1 MQIAADNI
9 DRLLAVEMR
18 RRGIPRGFKW
28 RIYEIARAAHD
39 APLCLAAARVLAGDP
54 MRVAMVTG
62 AWVPGHMPVGES
74 DGPYGTV
81 VLAGALARIGHKVTI
96 HSDPE
101 TTPPLAFLVN
111 HLGLDVAVEAVRRG
125 AQDVNPAIADAADA
139 IVAVERLGQ
148 NGAGELYSMNGY
160 RLTENLHAFDDCFRM
175 MRAAGKPTVSVT
187 DGGNE
192 IGYGKIR
199 DTLIRELPDLNLA
212 DRTPCGGGIVCATDC
227 DVLVVSNSSNL
238 GCYGVVAGLAL
249 LREDASLCHDP
260 DIELALHHVGVGL
273 GLIDG
278 GAGDAVAACDGIPAA
293 SSAALVHLVRNTVEQ
308 ALDTPRER
316 EF

>member
-9 DRLLAVEMR
+9 DKLLAVEMR

-28 RIYEIARAAHD
+28 RIFEIARAAHD
-39 APLCLAAARVLAGDP
+39 EPLCLGAARPLAGDP
-54 MRVAMVTG
+54 MRVALVTG
-62 AWVPGHMPVGES
+62 AWLPDQMPVGES

-81 VLAGALARIGHKVTI
+81 VLAGALAQIGNRVTI
-96 HSDPE
+96 FSDPE
-101 TTPPLAFLVN
+101 TTPPIDFLVH
-111 HLGLDVAVEAVRRG
+111 HLALDVSVEAVQRG
-125 AQDVNPAIADAADA
+125 ADDVNENIARTFDA

-148 NGAGELYSMNGY
+148 NGNGNLYSMNGFPMSEY
-160 RLTENLHAFDDCFRM
+160 HHAFDGCFRS

-199 DTLIRELPDLNLA
+199 PALIEALPGLNLA
-212 DRTPCGGGIVCATDC
+212 EKTACGGGIVCATDC
-227 DVLVVSNSSNL
+227 DALVVANSSNL

-260 DIELALHHVGVGL
+260 EVELALHHVGVGL
-273 GLIDG
+273 GLIDAG
-278 GAGDAVAACDGIPAA
+278 GGGAVAACDGIPAD
-293 SSAALVHLVRNTVEQ
+293 SSAALVHLVRNTVER
-308 ALDTPRER
+308 ALEIPRER
-316 EF
+316 AF

>member
-28 RIYEIARAAHD
+28 RIFEIARAAHEE
-39 APLCLAAARVLAGDP
+39 ALILAAARPLSQGA
-54 MRVAMVTG
+54 MRVALLTG
-62 AWVPGHMPVGES
+62 AWIPEQMPVGES

-81 VLAGALARIGHKVTI
+81 VLAGALARIGHSVMI
-96 HSDPE
+96 YSDPE
-101 TTPPLAFLVN
+101 TTPPIDFLARYLS
-111 HLGLDVAVEAVRRG
+111 LDVGVEAVTRG
-125 AQDVNPAIADAADA
+125 SDADNARIADSSDA

-148 NGAGELYSMNGY
+148 NVNGNLYSMNGFPV
-160 RLTENLHAFDDCFRM
+160 NDHHHAFDDCFRV
-175 MRAAGKPTVSVT
+175 MRAAGKPTVSIT

-199 DTLIRELPDLNLA
+199 DALIAELPGLNLA
-212 DRTPCGGGIVCATDC
+212 ERTACGGGIVCATDC
-227 DVLVVSNSSNL
+227 DALVVANSSNL

-249 LREDASLCHDP
+249 LTGDASLCHDP
-260 DIELALHHVGVGL
+260 EVERDLHHVGVGL

-278 GAGDAVAACDGIPAA
+278 GGGGAIPACDGIPAEA
-293 SSAALVHLVRNTVEQ
+293 SAALVHLVRNTVAQ
-308 ALDTPRER
+308 ALEEPRER
-316 EF
+316 PF